1 MFPDTAA
8 TGTLFAVAMDT
19 KPPPLLE
26 LPGCEL
32 DFAAWQEEEKVEK
45 EEEEVGRQK

>member
-8 TGTLFAVAMDT
+8 TGTLFAVSMDT

-32 DFAAWQEEEKVEK
+32 DFVARQEEENEEK